1 MQKTNLWLSG
11 EIGGIGV
18 NWDIGIAIYILFYI
32 KQIINQGPT
41 VQHRE
46 LYSVLCNDLY
56 GKRIS
61 KKSGYMYI
69 SN

>member
-41 VQHRE
+41 V
-46 LYSVLCNDLY
+46 
-56 GKRIS
+56 
-61 KKSGYMYI
+61 
-69 SN
+69 